1 MHSHCL
7 QDVGMKLLFMPGYYM
22 SQTAWKCFSYIP
34 YSQSLT
40 LFVLG
45 IVILIYI
52 DEKMSPERLTDLF
65 KAPQV
70 VRSPSGIETQS
81 WLI

>member
-1 MHSHCL
+1 
-7 QDVGMKLLFMPGYYM
+7 MKMLF
-22 SQTAWKCFSYIP
+22 FFISYN
-34 YSQSLT
+34 QSST

-45 IVILIYI
+45 IIILIYI
-52 DEKMSPERLTDLF
+52 DEKMNPERLTDLF

-70 VRSPSGIETQS
+70 VSSPSGIETQS